1 MNHPAFTL
9 LFMEKNVKYPRRYAR
24 LEAIEAIGR
33 EGVEKLRN
41 GKVFIIGCG
50 ALGSL
55 CAMYLAA
62 SGVGTIGLAD
72 FDTIDATNLQR
83 QLFYSED
90 TVGASKI
97 EQLAERLLSLNSETT
112 LHLHKEM
119 ITPAKAERIF
129 PDYDFIID
137 GSDNPSTKLMT
148 SRVCE
153 SLGVPYCIGGVESF
167 SGQVMSWSPGHTGY
181 KELFG
186 EIAAC
191 SELLP
196 CSIAGVAGPAA
207 GVVASY
213 QASEA
218 IKFLTSAGTM
228 LYDRLHTFDLLTA
241 ASDTLILG

>member
-1 MNHPAFTL
+1 
-9 LFMEKNVKYPRRYAR
+9 MESKYPNRYAR
-24 LEAIEAIGR
+24 LKAIEAIGP
-33 EGVEKLRN
+33 EGVEKLQA

-62 SGVGTIGLAD
+62 SGVGTLGLAD

-83 QLFYSED
+83 QLFFTED

-97 EQLAERLLSLNSETT
+97 EQLADRIRQLNSDTR
-112 LHLHKEM
+112 LNIHKEM
-119 ITPAKAERIF
+119 ITKAKAECIF

-148 SRVCE
+148 AAVCE
-153 SLGVPYCIGGVESF
+153 KAGIPYCIGGVESF
-167 SGQVMSWSPGHTGY
+167 AGQCMSWSPGHAGY
-181 KELFG
+181 KDLFG
-186 EIAAC
+186 EIAGC
-191 SELLP
+191 TGLLP

-218 IKFLTSAGTM
+218 IKFLASAGSM
-228 LYDRLHTFDLLTA
+228 LYDRLLTFDLLTA
-241 ASDTLILG
+241 SADILEL